1 MAAKTEK
8 RRRRDNRNPVITAI
22 SNFKIESYSE
32 KGIKK
37 TGKVAGVYPG
47 KIILIS
53 GRNFSKSPD
62 KISVMFEKR
71 GDETSFVKPLPSL
84 SFPSKLL
91 AIVPMQPGGRVFVS
105 IVSNKLQSNKK
116 SLTIYSLPKNKKPVG
131 TITRDF
137 FNTVGETTFL
147 VNSAAN
153 LISSK
158 VDTPEILNIA
168 SNYLDDLQKGILNTV
183 RVLES
188 WLPLQANQEFEPLR
202 TIERFDEM
210 ISISGTAQHL
220 MSFNAEIVKSMN
232 SVASS
237 VINSDTLSG
246 FGFILTEGKKL
257 LEGIENYLERY
268 SPSLSAGEFI
278 AVDVSFN
285 PGKMVSTIAS
295 VVDIVAQVISKIAE
309 LLKGNPIEA
318 KLDKIGPQVTDCIN
332 KLSKL
337 DKKLDKIETKNDK
350 AEQKLDNLEVKNDR
364 ANESID
370 NLEIKLDKLE
380 VKSDRNSEQI
390 GILEVKN
397 DNEAIAIGRLEEKLD
412 KVEIK
417 EDQSLNA
424 LEKLE
429 EKVDKVEIKND
440 KEEQKLDK
448 LESKADKAEEKL
460 DKIETKNDKIEEK
473 LDKIEIK
480 NDKMESKLDKIET
493 KNDKIES
500 KLDKIEIKNDNEEHK
515 LDKLEAKSDSL
526 ELKLDKIESKIDYLE
541 PKIDKTEIKLDSL
554 PRFFPDSETSIAEED
569 GGGGNVSAL
578 SVANKILDGKIYVK
592 AAKNIIPQ
600 NLSDPLSW
608 TQNWIDFD
616 FPVQA
621 RLPIQ
626 SVSVDLQYVDNS
638 NDFINGLILVRDS
651 MGKIFNRSYQAK
663 TEFDID
669 NPIQWTEKQNLILII
684 QPSGQTGKNFLGS
697 RKISHYF
704 YQPIIVILDLIRNLR
719 LFHLPYCTL
728 LSVYSI

>member
-1 MAAKTEK
+1 M
-8 RRRRDNRNPVITAI
+8 
-22 SNFKIESYSE
+22 
-32 KGIKK
+32 
-37 TGKVAGVYPG
+37 
-47 KIILIS
+47 
-53 GRNFSKSPD
+53 
-62 KISVMFEKR
+62 
-71 GDETSFVKPLPSL
+71 
-84 SFPSKLL
+84 
-91 AIVPMQPGGRVFVS
+91 
-105 IVSNKLQSNKK
+105 
-116 SLTIYSLPKNKKPVG
+116 
-131 TITRDF
+131 
-137 FNTVGETTFL
+137 
-147 VNSAAN
+147 
-153 LISSK
+153 
-158 VDTPEILNIA
+158 
-168 SNYLDDLQKGILNTV
+168 
-183 RVLES
+183 LES

-220 MSFNAEIVKSMN
+220 MAFNAEIVKSMN
-232 SVASS
+232 SLASS

-246 FGFILTEGKKL
+246 LGFILTEGKKL

-268 SPSLSAGEFI
+268 SPSLSAGEII

-295 VVDIVAQVISKIAE
+295 IVDIVAQVISKIAE

-318 KLDKIGPQVTDCIN
+318 KLDKMGPQITDCID

-337 DKKLDKIETKNDK
+337 DKKLEKIETKNDK
-350 AEQKLDNLEVKNDR
+350 AEQKLDKLEVKNDR
-364 ANESID
+364 TNESIE

-417 EDQSLNA
+417 EDQSINA

-473 LDKIEIK
+473 LDKIESK

-493 KNDKIES
+493 KNDKLES
-500 KLDKIEIKNDNEEHK
+500 KLDKIEIKNDAMEGKLDKIETKNDAMEGKLDKIETKNDKAESKLDALEIKNDKEEQK
-515 LDKLEAKSDSL
+515 LDKLETKSDSL

-600 NLSDPLSW
+600 NLSDPASW
-608 TQNWIDFD
+608 SPDWINFD
-616 FPVQA
+616 FPMQA

-669 NPIQWTEKQNLILII
+669 DPTQWTDWKE
-684 QPSGQTGKNFLGS
+684 FLG
-697 RKISHYF
+697 
-704 YQPIIVILDLIRNLR
+704 QP
-719 LFHLPYCTL
+719 
-728 LSVYSI
+728 

>member
-8 RRRRDNRNPVITAI
+8 RRRRDNRKPVITGI

-37 TGKVAGVYPG
+37 TGRIAGVYPG

-53 GRNFSKSPD
+53 GSNFSKSPD
-62 KISVMFEKR
+62 KISVKFEKK
-71 GDETSFVKPLPSL
+71 GEEASFVKPLQSL

-91 AIVPMQPGGRVFVS
+91 AIVPMQPSGRVFVS
-105 IVSNKLQSNKK
+105 VVSNKQQSNKK
-116 SLTIYSLPKNKKPVG
+116 GLTIYSLPKNKKPVG

-137 FNTVGETTFL
+137 FNTIGETTFL
-147 VNSAAN
+147 INSAAN

-158 VDTPEILNIA
+158 VDAPEILHIA

-220 MSFNAEIVKSMN
+220 MAFNAEVVKSTN
-232 SVASS
+232 SIAGS

-246 FGFILTEGKKL
+246 LGFILTEGKKL
-257 LEGIENYLERY
+257 LEGIENFLERY
-268 SPSLSAGEFI
+268 SPSLSAGEFVAI
-278 AVDVSFN
+278 DVSYN

-295 VVDIVAQVISKIAE
+295 IVDIVAQVISKIAE

-318 KLDKIGPQVTDCIN
+318 KLDKIGPQITDCIDR
-332 KLSKL
+332 LSKL
-337 DKKLDKIETKNDK
+337 DKKLEKIETKNDK
-350 AEQKLDNLEVKNDR
+350 AEQKLDKLEVKNDR

-370 NLEIKLDKLE
+370 NIEIKLDKLE
-380 VKSDRNSEQI
+380 VKTDRNSEQI
-390 GILEVKN
+390 SILEVKN

-429 EKVDKVEIKND
+429 EKVDKVELKND

-448 LESKADKAEEKL
+448 LESKADKAEQKL
-460 DKIETKNDKIEEK
+460 DKIETKNDKIE
-473 LDKIEIK
+473 
-480 NDKMESKLDKIET
+480 SKLDKIET
-493 KNDKIES
+493 KNDKLES

-515 LDKLEAKSDSL
+515 LDKLEIKSDSL

-569 GGGGNVSAL
+569 GGGGTVSAI

-600 NLSDPLSW
+600 NLNDPASW
-608 TQNWIDFD
+608 SQDWVDFG
-616 FPVQA
+616 FPALA

-638 NDFINGLILVRDS
+638 NDFVNGMILVRDS

-663 TEFDID
+663 TEFDLD
-669 NPIQWTEKQNLILII
+669 NPTQWTVWQE
-684 QPSGQTGKNFLGS
+684 FLG
-697 RKISHYF
+697 
-704 YQPIIVILDLIRNLR
+704 QP
-719 LFHLPYCTL
+719 
-728 LSVYSI
+728 